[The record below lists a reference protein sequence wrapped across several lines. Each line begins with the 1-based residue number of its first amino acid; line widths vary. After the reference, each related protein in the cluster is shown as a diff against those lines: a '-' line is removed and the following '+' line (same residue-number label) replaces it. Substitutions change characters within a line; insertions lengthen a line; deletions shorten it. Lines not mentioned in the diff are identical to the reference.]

1 MHIMTTIKHLKI
13 TSHFL
18 YVYWNVFI
26 SRISIKIQ
34 TFKWDD
40 VNVYV
45 MWVGFRY
52 GRWNKNQIEF
62 SFSYNAHEQPW
73 QNAAHASSCQYSI
86 FLVSSYS
93 HIISQI
99 LSISSC
105 IMHYSKFPEYLF
117 NCLIIKDKIE
127 IVSALHLNF
136 SAFWKHCIPNFN

>member
-45 MWVGFRY
+45 MWVGFRC

-62 SFSYNAHEQPW
+62 TFSYNAHEQPW
-73 QNAAHASSCQYSI
+73 QNAAHASSCQYFLLTFII
-86 FLVSSYS
+86 FSYNFS
-93 HIISQI
+93 NSFNF
-99 LSISSC
+99 LL
-105 IMHYSKFPEYLF
+105 HYSKFPEYLF

-136 SAFWKHCIPNFN
+136 FAFWKHCIPNFN